1 MFRAELHCSSAPID
15 FMTDRRMRTILL
27 SALAYASLVGIAR
40 LRSWVC
46 ACWSRGR
53 APGSVPADRVVAC
66 ACRSRGRVPGQV
78 PAGRA
83 LDMRSR
89 IFSLHLPPPL

>member
-1 MFRAELHCSSAPID
+1 MFRDELRCSSAPIYV
-15 FMTDRRMRTILL
+15 MTDRRMRTLLL
-27 SALAYASLVGIAR
+27 SDLVYARLVGIAR
-40 LRSWVC
+40 SRSWVC
-46 ACWSRGR
+46 ICWSRGR
-53 APGSVPADRVVAC
+53 APGSVPASRVVSC

-89 IFSLHLPPPL
+89 IFSLPLHPP